1 VSAMASANVAAPQAD
16 AVSASRRKAFIGAAR
31 ELFFINGYAG
41 TSMSSIAAKVGGSK
55 TTLWTYFPSKADL
68 FAAVLDDLIDT
79 YGQTLRVEM
88 PEEEAVADVLRR
100 FGRVLLATVTSPPML
115 SLYRLV
121 VSEVERFPHLAELF
135 YERGPRRGMARLA
148 GWMAVKM
155 QKGELRKGSPARA
168 ANDFVGLCQGS
179 VYQHAILGLPE
190 GTPGFAADVDVAV
203 DTFSRGWSPG
213 A

>member
-1 VSAMASANVAAPQAD
+1 MSAMASENAAD
-16 AVSASRRKAFIGAAR
+16 AGPASRRKAFIDAAR

-79 YGQTLRVEM
+79 YGQTLRVEL
-88 PEEEAVADVLRR
+88 PDEEAVADVLRR
-100 FGRVLLATVTSPPML
+100 FGRVLLATVTSPPMP

-121 VSEVERFPHLAELF
+121 VSEVERFPHLAQLF
-135 YERGPRRGMARLA
+135 YERGPRRGVARLA

-155 QKGELRKGSPARA
+155 QKGELRHGSPSRA
-168 ANDFVGLCQGS
+168 ANDFVGLCLGS

-190 GTPGFAADVDVAV
+190 GTRRIAENVDLAV
-203 DTFSRGWSPG
+203 DTFSRGWSP
-213 A
+213 AT